1 MARRHSE
8 HPLRVERIVETERR
22 AGVDL
27 AWIVAL
33 GVVVCV
39 VAIAWA
45 VPDRVITTVSDTSG
59 LNVNG
64 VVGLIVAVPLGAT
77 VFAWRRYRDAV
88 GAQKELTHLA
98 LHDATTGL
106 PNRRHLRELLPD
118 VFRHARRHNARAA
131 VMFIDLD
138 GFKAVNDTYGY
149 EVGDVLM
156 AAVGERIRR
165 DAGSDRLVARYAG
178 DEFVLVD
185 PEPTTQ
191 ESAVR
196 HAAAVVDLIE
206 QPFQIGEDRIS
217 ISASIGVAFGEDESD
232 PDLVIRDADTAMY
245 EAKYSGQ
252 PALAFDESM
261 RARLTPAT
269 AERRLSDALDNGEF
283 RLLHQPIVALAG
295 GRVIGA
301 EAMLRWDDPRRGLV
315 HPGDFLPALEDTGLI
330 VPVGRWILEEACR
343 QAHRW
348 ADLTPAGV
356 TPLRVT
362 LDVTSRQLVQSD
374 FLDDLTRAVDAAGVD
389 PRLLYLQVTEAA
401 LLADVRTAWRTIAA
415 VREIGVGLAL
425 DGFGSGHAS
434 LNNLR
439 DFDLELLKFDV
450 GLVTGLAT
458 RSENAVMMRHTIALA
473 RELGVATLA
482 EGIDDAG
489 TVERLVALGCE
500 LGQGRYFAEPVA
512 ASVVDSLVE
521 HADAMA
527 GATRSAMPEPEA
539 ASDDVGTV
547 VLPTLRRTVEPVAIA
562 T

>member
-1 MARRHSE
+1 MARRQSE
-8 HPLRVERIVETERR
+8 HPLRVERIVESERR

-27 AWIVAL
+27 AWIVVLA
-33 GVVVCV
+33 VVVCV
-39 VAIAWA
+39 AAIAWQ
-45 VPDRVITTVSDTSG
+45 VPDRLVDTVADTSG
-59 LNVNG
+59 VNVNG
-64 VVGLIVAVPLGAT
+64 VLALMVAVPLGAT

-88 GAQKELTHLA
+88 GAQKELTHLS
-98 LHDATTGL
+98 LHDAMTGL
-106 PNRRHLRELLPD
+106 PNRRHLRELLPE
-118 VFRHARRHNARAA
+118 VFHHAHYTNSRAA

-138 GFKAVNDTYGY
+138 GFKGVNDTYGH
-149 EVGDVLM
+149 ELGDQLM

-165 DAGSDRLVARYAG
+165 DAEPDRWVARYAG

-196 HAAAVVDLIE
+196 VAERMVELIE

-217 ISASIGVAFGEDESD
+217 ISASIGVAFGDDDSD
-232 PDLVIRDADTAMY
+232 PDQVIRDADAAMY
-245 EAKYSGQ
+245 EAKYSGR
-252 PALAFDESM
+252 PAAAFDESM

-269 AERRLSDALDNGEF
+269 AERRLGEALENGEF
-283 RLLHQPIVALAG
+283 RLLHQPIVSLADS
-295 GRVIGA
+295 RVIGV

-343 QAHRW
+343 QASRW
-348 ADLTPAGV
+348 ADLSPAG
-356 TPLRVT
+356 TAPLRVT
-362 LDVTSRQLVQSD
+362 FDVTSRQLVQSD
-374 FLDDLTRAVDAAGVD
+374 FVDDLARAVEAAAVD
-389 PRLLYLQVTEAA
+389 PRLLYLQVTESA
-401 LLADVRTAWRTIAA
+401 LLADVRTAWRTIAD

-439 DFDLELLKFDV
+439 DFDLELLKLDD
-450 GLVTGLAT
+450 GLVAGLAT
-458 RSENAVMMRHTIALA
+458 RAENAIVMRHTIALA

-482 EGIDDAG
+482 EGVDDAE
-489 TVERLVALGCE
+489 TVERLAALGCE

-512 ASVVDSLVE
+512 APVVDSLVE

-527 GATRSAMPEPEA
+527 GASRALVAEPDETPAEA
-539 ASDDVGTV
+539 GTV
-547 VLPTLRRTVEPVAIA
+547 VLPTLRRTVEPVAVA
-562 T
+562 R